1 MGADRSQTAEIF
13 IQRMT
18 LSTLYASRPAL
29 DRGIEAIHT
38 DLLRLGD
45 IVDRAI
51 DRSIEALSVYD
62 PHLAQAVID
71 EDQVINRK
79 RYAIEENCLNL
90 IATQQPMARDLRGII
105 ADMHVA
111 GELERMADHARGI
124 AVITRQLAGAP
135 TLPALT
141 TLQRM
146 AQATRQMLRSSLNAF
161 VLGNVEQAERNCQL
175 DDVIDDYHQQV
186 VRTLLTY
193 MLENRSV
200 IGEATYLIWVSH
212 NLERIG
218 DRCVN
223 LNQRTP
229 AKNDPA
235 PIDRPV

>member
-1 MGADRSQTAEIF
+1 MKMRSGADSSRTAESF

-18 LSTLYASRPAL
+18 LSSLYVSRPTL

-51 DRSIEALSVYD
+51 ERSIEALSAYD
-62 PHLAQAVID
+62 PRLAQAVID

-79 RYAIEENCLNL
+79 RYAIEENCLIL
-90 IATQQPMARDLRGII
+90 IATQQPIARDLRGII
-105 ADMHVA
+105 ADMHIA

-124 AVITRQLAGAP
+124 AVITRQLTGAP
-135 TLPALT
+135 TLPVLA

-146 AQATRQMLRSSLNAF
+146 TQATRQMLRSSLNAF
-161 VLGNVEQAERNCQL
+161 VLGNVEQAERSCQM

-193 MLENRSV
+193 MLEDRRV
-200 IGEATYLIWVSH
+200 IGEATHLIWVAH

-218 DRCVN
+218 DRCVS
-223 LNQRTP
+223 LSQRTRE
-229 AKNDPA
+229 K
-235 PIDRPV
+235 